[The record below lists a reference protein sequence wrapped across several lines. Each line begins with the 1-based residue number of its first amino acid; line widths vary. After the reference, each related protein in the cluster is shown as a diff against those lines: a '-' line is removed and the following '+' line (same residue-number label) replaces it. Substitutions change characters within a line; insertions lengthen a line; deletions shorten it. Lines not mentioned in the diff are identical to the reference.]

1 MTGTKQAP
9 TLLDELEA
17 LRRLVQRAGLPG
29 GAAGAVEVLRQ
40 FSHLQPWADP
50 IADQLEQ
57 VTQLSPAEALAIAKE
72 VRAEIDGT
80 QAEALLEGSADPA
93 KAETVLARMREAFM
107 DTRKEA
113 AIKAAEEAAQE
124 ARNKKA
130 DPMEAMEA
138 ALRKEAAKIRRD
150 EVPPLDDVWEG
161 AKKREAD
168 AWAGRSGFKLNPKF
182 GGSLADWMN
191 NWAGPAGVFTAGRT
205 VLIGAASS
213 GGKTTLGNVF
223 ACSAMAAG
231 LPVLYWQAE
240 LSTEEHLADLA
251 RCWNDNT
258 RGRQISGPIPGVF
271 PNLLEYPRRGDGLRK
286 LDKLKEEVNA
296 WADRMELKRKPG
308 ANECRGVVVLDYL
321 QLMEDPTSRSDFKAT
336 EAAAS
341 TLAQIAAER
350 NLVAVILSQASK
362 GAQKELKDARAK
374 IAAMKAGKEK
384 DAKKLEAKKLEAK
397 KRDAMA
403 WEWRNFAE
411 LCFAGADVRRVAHS
425 AFGVVI
431 DGKEGGDIIRVM
443 VNSKNRGCKD
453 AATPDLHKWI
463 MTASGRTDG
472 TSKNATWD
480 EDPNSAEAW
489 RKSDENAK
497 DDGKSD
503 EEEGADLDA

>member
-50 IADQLEQ
+50 IADSLERVKQ
-57 VTQLSPAEALAIAKE
+57 ISPGEAVAIAK
-72 VRAEIDGT
+72 AAALEIDGT
-80 QAEALLEGSADPA
+80 PAAALGEGSADPA
-93 KAETVLARMREAFM
+93 KAEKVLEGMLERSIETKKHAATQAAM
-107 DTRKEA
+107 D
-113 AIKAAEEAAQE
+113 AAQD
-124 ARNKKA
+124 AQAKGG

-223 ACSAMAAG
+223 SCSAMDAG

-321 QLMEDPTSRSDFKAT
+321 QLMENPESLSDFKAT

-374 IAAMKAGKEK
+374 IAAMKAGKDK

-403 WEWRNFAE
+403 WEWRKFAE

-443 VNSKNRGCKD
+443 VKSKDRGCKD
-453 AATPDLHKWI
+453 AATPDLCKWI

-480 EDPNSAEAW
+480 EDPM
-489 RKSDENAK
+489 DAK
-497 DDGKSD
+497 PFMGET
-503 EEEGADLDA
+503 EEREEDYGLQY